1 MEVFSS
7 IRHFSLVTGH
17 FPMNPSEPQFWM
29 MIASI
34 VIAVCFIVMAI
45 ALIAVAMTVRKVI
58 ATVQRVEER
67 VDPLITQV
75 NAISVQGKEMSVQ
88 FTEVAGNLAV
98 ATKHLAESTELI
110 KQEVAEL
117 RSIVTHT
124 AIVARDKVELV
135 SDTIDRTHMQVTDTT
150 RFVQHKIVEPARE
163 IAAIM
168 AGVRKGL
175 EVLFA
180 PAPKQLDR
188 VYMDEDMFIG

>member
-1 MEVFSS
+1 
-7 IRHFSLVTGH
+7 
-17 FPMNPSEPQFWM
+17 MNASDPQFWM

-45 ALIAVAMTVRKVI
+45 ALIAVAMTVRRVT

-75 NAISVQGKEMSVQ
+75 NAISVQGKEVSVQ
-88 FTEVAGNLAV
+88 FTEVATNLAI
-98 ATKHLAESTELI
+98 ATKHLAETTELI
-110 KQEVAEL
+110 KGEVAEL
-117 RSIVTHT
+117 RSLVSST
-124 AIVARDKVELV
+124 ALVARDKVEMV
-135 SDTIDRTHMQVTDTT
+135 SDTIDRTHGQVVDTT
-150 RFVQHKIVEPARE
+150 EFVQRKIVEPARE

-180 PAPKQLDR
+180 PSPKQLDR
-188 VYMDEDMFIG
+188 AYMDEDMFIG